1 MDGRRRIAP
10 LVAAAALALP
20 GLAGCKKTADERSL
34 LDYSL
39 SAEALFDEAMEQFD
53 AEDCVDAE
61 KLFQEV
67 RRQFPYSRFA
77 PLADLRMADCQFIQG
92 NHAAAAVAYQQFA
105 RKHPTHEETHYAAF
119 RRGLSFVQMIPGDWL
134 ITPPPHERD
143 QSATR
148 DARAALAGFL
158 ETYARSPHRE
168 RAAEL
173 LAEVEN
179 ALVRHEIYVAE
190 FYRSRDQLKAAAVR
204 LEGVRTSFPDASL
217 VPDAMFLQA
226 RTYLA
231 LNRLDAA
238 RRVLGEIVQFYPEHY
253 QAKRAK
259 DTLEHLDAKHGDGN
273 RGGDG

>member
-1 MDGRRRIAP
+1 MGENRQIVLLA
-10 LVAAAALALP
+10 VAAWALLA
-20 GLAGCKKTADERSL
+20 LAGCKKTADAQSL

-39 SAEALFDEAMEQFD
+39 SAEALFEEALEQFD
-53 AEDCVDAE
+53 DEDCVDAE
-61 KLFQEV
+61 KIFQEV

-77 PLADLRMADCQFIQG
+77 PLSDLRMADCQFIQG
-92 NHAAAAVAYQQFA
+92 NHAAAAVAYQQFV

-134 ITPPPHERD
+134 ITPPSHERD

-148 DARAALAGFL
+148 DARASLLGFL
-158 ETYARSPHRE
+158 EAYPRSPYRE
-168 RAAEL
+168 RATGL
-173 LAEVEN
+173 LAEVVN

-226 RTYLA
+226 WTYLE
-231 LNRLDAA
+231 LDRLDAA
-238 RRVLGEIVQFYPEHY
+238 RRVLGEIIQFYPEHY

-259 DTLEHLDAKHGDGN
+259 DTLEHLDAKHGDEN
-273 RGGDG
+273 RGSDG

>member
-20 GLAGCKKTADERSL
+20 GLAGCKKDADARSL

-53 AEDCVDAE
+53 DEDCTDAE

-67 RRQFPYSRFA
+67 RRQFPFSRFA
-77 PLADLRMADCQFIQG
+77 PLSDLRMADCQFIQG
-92 NHAAAAVAYQQFA
+92 NHAAAAVAYQQFVN
-105 RKHPTHEETHYAAF
+105 KHRTHEETHYAAF
-119 RRGLSFVQMIPGDWL
+119 RRGLAFFEMIPGDFL

-143 QSATR
+143 QSAVR
-148 DARAALAGFL
+148 DARGAFSAFL
-158 ETYARSPHRE
+158 DEYPKSPHRE

-173 LAEVEN
+173 LAEVVN

-190 FYRSRDQLKAAAVR
+190 FYRSRNHLKAAAVR
-204 LEGVRTSFPDASL
+204 LEGVRRSFPDASL

-226 RTYLA
+226 RTYLE
-231 LNRLDAA
+231 LDRLDAA
-238 RRVLGEIVQFYPEHY
+238 RRVLAEIVEFYPDHY
-253 QAKRAK
+253 QARRAR
-259 DTLEHLDAKHGDGN
+259 DTLEHLDARHGDGN